1 MIKIRIQWELE
12 TGEKF
17 DEWTRPVE
25 LAQAEKELFDGK
37 SILKVLREEG
47 SSSSSDCLFLAHKIQ
62 QRVTNKIE
70 AFDVWKKKVLD
81 IAATEFEN
89 PNFTKPE
96 VSGEQQSN

>member
-1 MIKIRIQWELE
+1 MIKLRIQWELE

-25 LAQAEKELFDGK
+25 LAQAEKELFEGK

-47 SSSSSDCLFLAHKIQ
+47 SASHSLCLFLGHKMQ

-70 AFDVWKKKVLD
+70 NFDLWKKKVLD
-81 IAATEFEN
+81 IGATEYDN